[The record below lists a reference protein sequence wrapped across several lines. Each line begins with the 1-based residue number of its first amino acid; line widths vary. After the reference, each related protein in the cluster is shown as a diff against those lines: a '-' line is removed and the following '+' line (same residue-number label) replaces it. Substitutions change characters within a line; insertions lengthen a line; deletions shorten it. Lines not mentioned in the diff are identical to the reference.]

1 MHINLK
7 SYYFF
12 KNTTLFFP
20 KNKKRLL
27 SIETENSL
35 YFLKSFELRFVDF
48 LDRKRFFEMGK
59 LMPIFKDILYPEERK

>member
-7 SYYFF
+7 SYYFL
-12 KNTTLFFP
+12 KNTTPFFP
-20 KNKKRLL
+20 KNIKRLL

-35 YFLKSFELRFVDF
+35 YFLKSFEWRFVDF

>member
-12 KNTTLFFP
+12 KNTKLFFP
-20 KNKKRLL
+20 KKIKRLL